1 MSDIGSDFL
10 PVIVIGAG
18 GHAKVVVDLLQC
30 AGRTVLGLTDF
41 DPDRVAGEVLG
52 AAVLG
57 SDEVLTDHRPEEVE
71 LANGIG
77 STEPPTKR
85 QDLYDQLSAR
95 GYRFATL
102 VHPSA
107 VVARDAD
114 IGPGT
119 QLMAGTIIQPGVRI
133 GPNCIVNTGATIDH
147 DCIIGAHVHIAPG
160 VTLSGAVEVGD
171 MTHIGTGASVI
182 QGISIGTE
190 CMVRAGAVIV
200 RDIRDGARAGS
211 IPEQGNDHVA

>member
-1 MSDIGSDFL
+1 MSDIGSDSL

-30 AGRTVLGLTDF
+30 AGRTVLGLTDP

-52 AAVLG
+52 VAILG
-57 SDEVLTDHRPEEVE
+57 SDAVLTDHRPEEVE

-85 QDLYDQLSAR
+85 QDLYDQLVAR

-107 VVARDAD
+107 IVARDAD
-114 IGPGT
+114 MGPGA

-171 MTHIGTGASVI
+171 ATHIGTGASII
-182 QGISIGTE
+182 QGVSIGAG
-190 CMVRAGAVIV
+190 CMVRAGAVITEDV
-200 RDIRDGARAGS
+200 MDGARVGRVPS
-211 IPEQGNDHVA
+211 LGGEHVA